1 MRIFKN
7 FKTLIKIY
15 LTQWKINIFMTISLI
30 TQTSNQ
36 FLKILINIL
45 ANVLTIF
52 CKIVLQKKE
61 LKSQILKTLEEDKTK
76 NKKKKE
82 FKKNS
87 IILGLSSSEAGP
99 KHLAKF

>member
-1 MRIFKN
+1 
-7 FKTLIKIY
+7 
-15 LTQWKINIFMTISLI
+15 MTISLI

-61 LKSQILKTLEEDKTK
+61 LISQILKTLEEDKTK

-87 IILGLSSSEAGP
+87 ITLGLSSSEAGP

>member
-1 MRIFKN
+1 MRFLYKMRIFKN
-7 FKTLIKIY
+7 LKILIKNY
-15 LTQWKINIFMTISLI
+15 FPQRKIKTFNTISLI

-61 LKSQILKTLEEDKTK
+61 LISQILKTLEEDKTK
-76 NKKKKE
+76 KQ
-82 FKKNS
+82 KKNKNINKGS
-87 IILGLSSSEAGP
+87 
-99 KHLAKF
+99 KNDT